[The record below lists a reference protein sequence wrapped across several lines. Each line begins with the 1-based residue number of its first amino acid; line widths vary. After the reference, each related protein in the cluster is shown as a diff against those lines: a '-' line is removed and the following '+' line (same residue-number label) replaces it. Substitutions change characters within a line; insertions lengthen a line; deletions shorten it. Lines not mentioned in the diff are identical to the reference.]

1 MKPQFQHE
9 ITTSFTLWL
18 DNELLKRGEAFQNKN
33 EVTLTYLEDDRLPAG
48 QNAFS
53 SPHKQWVF
61 DKSITSAQI
70 PDGVKV
76 NGVDTPRSDTMII
89 DYQNGRVLTTQPTS
103 SVIKA
108 DYSVKDF
115 NIYVTNETEENL
127 IVESK
132 FDVNS
137 RFKQTETPIP
147 PYSQVLPAIFVNN
160 TRNFND
166 PFTIGGEDQTMTDIR
181 CVVLAE
187 NMYQLDGV
195 LSIFNDSNK
204 KVFAALAF
212 EDYPI
217 TEHGDAPN
225 FNYET
230 LRDGRL
236 ASNPAALHYI
246 DRVDVSKLSDRV
258 SKNIGPNTFVG
269 FIDFEVATY
278 RYPRI

>member
-9 ITTSFTLWL
+9 VTTSFTLWL
-18 DNELLKRGEAFQNKN
+18 DNELLKKGEAYQNKTG
-33 EVTLTYLEDDRLPAG
+33 VTLSYVEDDRLAAG
-48 QNAFS
+48 LSGFS

-61 DKSITSAQI
+61 DESITAAQV
-70 PDGVKV
+70 PDSVTV
-76 NGVDTPRSDTMII
+76 NGVSTPRSDTLAI
-89 DYQNGRVLTTQPTS
+89 DYQNGRVITTASPS
-103 SVIKA
+103 SVITA

-127 IVESK
+127 IIESK

-137 RFKQTETPIP
+137 RFNQSETPIP

-187 NMYQLDGV
+187 NMYQLDGA

-217 TEHGDAPN
+217 NEYGDAPD

-230 LRDGRL
+230 TRDARL

-246 DRVDVSKLSDRV
+246 DRVDISKLSDRI

-269 FIDFEVATY
+269 FIDFEVVTY